1 MQNLF
6 LQWLDERTGIPTL
19 CDKIRHWSV
28 PTGYCRFLPTM
39 IIFAFVL
46 QAITGVFLWA
56 YYSPSA
62 QSAWES
68 LFFLQFVLPGGWMIR
83 GIHHFSA
90 QLLTVLLGLYLLGL
104 VFSGKYRSP
113 KEFVFWSAFILF
125 LFSLASSLTGDLL
138 SWTLSGFSATLVR
151 VRFLQMIP
159 LIGEPLFRI
168 VCGGTEFGTL
178 TIPRFLVLHILVFGG
193 GFFVMT
199 ILWRFFDHRSTAI
212 ADGQCDSQG
221 NTQSNIQGNVQSN
234 DKTSQS
240 KYNCNRRRVPFWSSE
255 VLKCSLAWIFVMA
268 VILLL
273 VYRQPILHAI
283 RPDLFS
289 VHENLPREASLG
301 VHLGA
306 PADPAGFYDA
316 ARPEWS
322 FRALY
327 HFCNLKVNGENG
339 EIDVFPGER
348 KYIPIFVVTGCLMI
362 YALLIP
368 VIGRLKI
375 GHYFNVAMVLFLFL
389 SVGYLT
395 YASYRHD
402 YADPAME
409 SFRQDEAKA
418 ERIAERAVELCL
430 APDGIPP
437 TGSLTLLQRD
447 PLLQGPVL
455 YAQHCAICHPFKPL
469 DGEQEHPDFQPIS
482 CETPKGPNLYQ
493 PIRKKW
499 IEGFFDTKRIRSDD
513 YFGKTKFA
521 SGTMVGYVRGELKE
535 ISKDEDT
542 DGELLDQLIDVL
554 YADAQRDRLR
564 VETPNGVEGLA
575 EEQLELFATFNCGQC
590 HKLYA
595 QTKKPVIQAP
605 DLRGYMSRDWMMGII
620 ADPVSTRYYGPAIG
634 KDKGNDEMPSFYLS
648 PEESVLSREEIE
660 TLVDWLRGKWYRF
673 RVPSPDAANEP

>member
-19 CDKIRHWSV
+19 YDKIRHWSV
-28 PTGYCRFLPTM
+28 PAGYCRFLPAM
-39 IIFAFVL
+39 ILFAFVL
-46 QAITGVFLWA
+46 QAVTGVFLWA

-68 LFFLQFVLPGGWMIR
+68 LFFMQFVLPGGWMIR

-113 KEFVFWSAFILF
+113 KEFVFWSALVLF

-159 LIGEPLFRI
+159 FIGEPLFRI

-193 GFFVMT
+193 GFFAVM
-199 ILWRFFDHRSTAI
+199 ILWRFFDHRSAAL
-212 ADGQCDSQG
+212 AD
-221 NTQSNIQGNVQSN
+221 QSDV
-234 DKTSQS
+234 KTS
-240 KYNCNRRRVPFWSSE
+240 KNKCGGYWVPFWSSE
-255 VLKCSLAWIFVMA
+255 VLKCSLAWLFVTA
-268 VILLL
+268 VVLIL
-273 VYRQPILHAI
+273 VYRQPILHTL

-306 PADPAGFYDA
+306 PADPSSFYDA

-327 HFCNLKVNGENG
+327 HFCNLKMTGENG

-348 KYIPIFVVTGCLMI
+348 KYIPIFIVTGCLMF
-362 YALLIP
+362 YAVLIP

-375 GHYFNVAMVLFLFL
+375 GHYFNVLAVFFLFL
-389 SVGYLT
+389 SICYLT

-418 ERIAERAVELCL
+418 EQIAERAVELCL

-447 PLLQGPVL
+447 PLLQGPIL

-469 DGEQEHPDFQPIS
+469 DEEQEHPDFKPIP
-482 CETPKGPNLYQ
+482 CETPKAPNLYQ

-521 SGTMVGYVRGELKE
+521 SGTMVGYIRGELKE
-535 ISKDEDT
+535 ISQDEDE
-542 DGELLDQLIDVL
+542 DGKLLDQLIDIL

-564 VETPNGVEGLA
+564 VETPNGVEGLT
-575 EEQLELFATFNCGQC
+575 EEQRQLFETFNCGQC
-590 HKLYA
+590 HKIYA
-595 QTKKPVIQAP
+595 QTEKPVIQGP
-605 DLRGYMSRDWMMGII
+605 DMRGYMSRDWMIGII
-620 ADPVSTRYYGPAIG
+620 SDPVSTQFYGPAIG

-673 RVPSPDAANEP
+673 RVSSPNANAEPQP

>member
-6 LQWLDERTGIPTL
+6 LQWLDDRTGIPTL
-19 CDKIRHWSV
+19 YNKIRSWSV
-28 PTGYCRFLPTM
+28 PAGCCRFLPAM

-46 QAITGVFLWA
+46 QAVTGIFLWA

-62 QSAWES
+62 MSAWES
-68 LFFLQFVLPGGWMIR
+68 LFFMQFILPGGWMIR

-104 VFSGKYRSP
+104 IFSGKYRSP

-159 LIGEPLFRI
+159 FVGEPLFRI

-178 TIPRFLVLHILVFGG
+178 TLPRFLVLHILVFGG
-193 GFFVMT
+193 GFFGVL
-199 ILWRFFDHRSTAI
+199 IFWRFFDHRSATI
-212 ADGQCDSQG
+212 ASPK
-221 NTQSNIQGNVQSN
+221 
-234 DKTSQS
+234 DK
-240 KYNCNRRRVPFWSSE
+240 KDKCVGRWVPFWSSE
-255 VLKCSLAWIFVMA
+255 VLKCSLAWLLVM
-268 VILLL
+268 VVVLIL
-273 VYRQPILHAI
+273 VYRQPILYAL

-306 PADPAGFYDA
+306 PADPASFYDA

-327 HFCNLKVNGENG
+327 HFCNLKMKGKNG

-348 KYIPIFVVTGCLMI
+348 KYIPIFVVTGFLML
-362 YALLIP
+362 YAFSIP

-375 GHYFNVAMVLFLFL
+375 GHYFNVLMVFFLFL
-389 SVGYLT
+389 SVCYLT

-402 YADPAME
+402 YADPTME
-409 SFRQDEAKA
+409 SFRQDEANAKQMA
-418 ERIAERAVELCL
+418 KRAVELCL

-447 PLLQGPVL
+447 PLLQGPLL
-455 YAQHCAICHPFKPL
+455 YAQHCAICHPFEPL
-469 DGEQEHPDFQPIS
+469 DDEPEHPDFKTIP

-499 IEGFFDTKRIRSDD
+499 IEGFFDTKRIRSDN

-521 SGTMVGYVRGELKE
+521 LGSMVGYVRGDLKD
-535 ISKDEDT
+535 ISQDEDE
-542 DGELLDQLIDVL
+542 DGKLLDQLIDVL
-554 YADAQRDRLR
+554 YADAQRNQLR
-564 VETPNGVEGLA
+564 VETPNGVEGLT
-575 EEQLELFATFNCGQC
+575 EEQLLLFETFNCGQC
-590 HKLYA
+590 HKIYA
-595 QTKKPVIQAP
+595 QTEKPIIQAP
-605 DLRGYMSRDWMMGII
+605 DLRGYMSRDWMIGII
-620 ADPVSTRYYGPAIG
+620 SDPVSVRFYGPAIG
-634 KDKGNDEMPSFYLS
+634 KDKGNDEMPSFYFS
-648 PEESVLSREEIE
+648 PEDSVLSREEIE
-660 TLVDWLRGKWYRF
+660 TLVDWLRGTWYRF
-673 RVPSPDAANEP
+673 RVNSADT

>member
-1 MQNLF
+1 MQDLF
-6 LQWLDERTGIPTL
+6 IQWLDERTGIPTL
-19 CDKIRHWSV
+19 YNKIRNWTI
-28 PTGYCRFLPTM
+28 PAGCCCRFLPAM
-39 IIFAFVL
+39 ILFAFVL
-46 QAITGVFLWA
+46 QAITGVLLWA

-68 LFFLQFVLPGGWMIR
+68 LFFMQFVLPGGWMIR

-159 LIGEPLFRI
+159 FIGEPLFRI

-193 GFFVMT
+193 GFFVVM
-199 ILWRFFDHRSTAI
+199 ILWRFFDHRSASI
-212 ADGQCDSQG
+212 VSQYDC
-221 NTQSNIQGNVQSN
+221 QSNT
-234 DKTSQS
+234 KTSINNS
-240 KYNCNRRRVPFWSSE
+240 NRCWVPFWSSE
-255 VLKCSLAWIFVMA
+255 VLKCSLAWLLVMA
-268 VILLL
+268 VVLIL

-289 VHENLPREASLG
+289 VHQNLPREASLG

-306 PADPAGFYDA
+306 PADPASFYDA

-327 HFCNLKVNGENG
+327 HFCNLKWKTENG

-348 KYIPIFVVTGCLMI
+348 KYIPIFVVTSCLLF
-362 YALLIP
+362 YVVLIP

-375 GHYFNVAMVLFLFL
+375 GHYFNVLMVLSLFL
-389 SVGYLT
+389 SVCYLT

-402 YADPAME
+402 YLDPAME

-418 ERIAERAVELCL
+418 EQIAERAVELCL

-447 PLLQGPVL
+447 PMLQGPIL
-455 YAQHCAICHPFKPL
+455 YAQHCAVCHPFKPFE
-469 DGEQEHPDFQPIS
+469 DEQEHPDFKPIP
-482 CETPKGPNLYQ
+482 CETPKAPNLYQ

-499 IEGFFDTKRIRSDD
+499 IEGFFDAKRIRSDD

-521 SGTMVGYVRGELKE
+521 SGAMVGYVRGELKDILSE
-535 ISKDEDT
+535 DEDEN
-542 DGELLDQLIDVL
+542 GKLLDQLIDVL
-554 YADAQRDRLR
+554 YSDAQRERLR
-564 VETPNGVEGLA
+564 VETPNGVEGLT

-595 QTKKPVIQAP
+595 QTEKPVIQGP
-605 DLRGYMSRDWMMGII
+605 DMRGYMSRDWMVGII
-620 ADPVSTRYYGPAIG
+620 ADPVSTRFYGPAIG
-634 KDKGNDEMPSFYLS
+634 KDKGNDEMPSFHLS
-648 PEESVLSREEIE
+648 PEEAVLSRQEIE
-660 TLVDWLRGKWYRF
+660 TLVDWLREKWYRF
-673 RVPSPDAANEP
+673 RASSSDAANSKQQP

>member
-19 CDKIRHWSV
+19 YNKIRNWMV
-28 PTGYCRFLPTM
+28 PTGCCRFLSAM

-56 YYSPSA
+56 YYSPNA
-62 QSAWES
+62 LSAWES
-68 LFFLQFVLPGGWMIR
+68 LFFMQFILPGGWMIR

-159 LIGEPLFRI
+159 FIGEPLFRI

-178 TIPRFLVLHILVFGG
+178 TIPRFLVLHILIFGG
-193 GFFVMT
+193 GFFAVM
-199 ILWRFFDHRSTAI
+199 ILWRFFDHRSATLI
-212 ADGQCDSQG
+212 RQCFDKISENQTKENETETSADKISARTCG
-221 NTQSNIQGNVQSN
+221 
-234 DKTSQS
+234 
-240 KYNCNRRRVPFWSSE
+240 YRWVPFWSSE

-268 VILLL
+268 VVLIL
-273 VYRQPILHAI
+273 VYRQPILHAV

-289 VHENLPREASLG
+289 VHKDLPREASLG

-306 PADPAGFYDA
+306 PADPASFYDA

-327 HFCNLKVNGENG
+327 HFCNLKVKSEQG

-348 KYIPIFVVTGCLMI
+348 KYIPIFIVTGCLMF
-362 YALLIP
+362 YVVLIP
-368 VIGRLKI
+368 IIGRLKI
-375 GHYFNVAMVLFLFL
+375 GHYFNIVMVLFLFL
-389 SVGYLT
+389 SVCYLT

-402 YADPAME
+402 YSDPLME

-418 ERIAERAVELCL
+418 EQIAKRAVELCL

-437 TGSLTLLQRD
+437 TGALTLLQRD
-447 PLLQGPVL
+447 PLLQGPIL
-455 YAQHCAICHPFKPL
+455 YTQHCAVCHPFKPL
-469 DGEQEHPDFQPIS
+469 DEEQEHPDFKPIP
-482 CETPKGPNLYQ
+482 CETPKGPNLYN

-499 IEGFFDTKRIRSDD
+499 IEGFFDVKQIRNDD

-535 ISKDEDT
+535 ISNDEDE
-542 DGELLDQLIDVL
+542 DGKLLDQLIDIL
-554 YADAQRDRLR
+554 YSDAQRNQLR
-564 VETPNGVEGLA
+564 VETPNGVEGLT
-575 EEQLELFATFNCGQC
+575 EEQLELFVTFNCGQC
-590 HKLYA
+590 HKFYA
-595 QTKKPVIQAP
+595 QTEKPVIQAP
-605 DLRGYMSRDWMMGII
+605 DLRGYMSRDWMIGII
-620 ADPVSTRYYGPAIG
+620 SDPVSTRFYGPAIG

-648 PEESVLSREEIE
+648 PEEAVMSREEIE

-673 RVPSPDAANEP
+673 Q